1 MSVLSTALAYA
12 NKQVRV
18 IPIKQGEKRP
28 PIQGWQNAATS
39 DPTTI
44 RQWFEGQFK
53 DCGLGIATGEF
64 RDRYLIVID
73 IDDRQQFSGSETL
86 ADLEKLNG
94 KLPETVEVITGSG
107 GRHIYFL
114 TDQPIRNEASGRLG
128 VGIDIRG
135 IGGQVLAPPTK
146 HPNGKTYEWVEGRSI
161 AEQRPADMP
170 LWMVLLLTT
179 KTQTEASVKP
189 LPDPITPNILRE
201 EDGPLDRYCAATTWP
216 ELLGQD
222 GWTLATI
229 DRTGESHWVR
239 PGKDIREGTSA
250 TTGWQGKDIIKVF
263 TTSIPNLPAGA
274 YNRAT
279 YTALMHYNG
288 DKSALTAKLL
298 QGKALIP
305 VEQPSDHDKL
315 LDSLINW
322 QEFWKQDFP
331 PEDWLIKP
339 IIPRNQLVTIFA
351 PGGTGKSL
359 LALYIA
365 AGIATGRNMFG
376 EDNKPISVLYMDYE
390 MQQAQL
396 FERLT
401 AMGYNKDIDLANLHY
416 ASLPP
421 IGSLDT
427 SEGAKQICD
436 LARAVQAKL
445 VIIDTF
451 SRAVEG
457 AENDADTVRNFYRWT
472 AINLKAE
479 FRSLLRIDHS
489 GKDLKKG
496 ARGTSAKNDDVDL
509 VWQMTRTGDTVRLN
523 PTKKRH
529 TWINAID
536 LQVTKSE
543 DMFMQ
548 NHIKSRQRDL
558 AIQMMLRLDLP
569 FVNNKGNGVIG
580 EEALWKLV
588 KEKLTEQE
596 YDGMKKDFKNA
607 ADYLYLENDKRKEQE
622 LGFNGDT
629 QERW

>member
-1 MSVLSTALAYA
+1 MSVLQTALAYA

-28 PIQGWQNAATS
+28 PMQGWQNAATS

-86 ADLEKLNG
+86 ADLEELHG
-94 KLPETVEVITGSG
+94 KLPDTVEVITGSG

-114 TDQPIRNEASGRLG
+114 TDEPIRNEASGTLG
-128 VGIDIRG
+128 IGIDIRG

-146 HPNGKTYEWVEGRSI
+146 HPNGKTYEWVEGKSI
-161 AEQRPADMP
+161 AERKPADMP
-170 LWMVLLLTT
+170 LWMVLLLKA
-179 KTQTEASVKP
+179 KTPTELSPKP
-189 LPDPITPNILRE
+189 LPEKITPSSLLLRE
-201 EDGPLDRYCAATTWP
+201 EEGPASRYCAATTWP
-216 ELLGQD
+216 ELLRAD
-222 GWTLATI
+222 GWTLAHI
-229 DRTGESHWVR
+229 DQSGEAHWIR

-250 TTGWQGKDIIKVF
+250 TTGWQGKDVLKVF
-263 TTSIPNLPAGA
+263 TTSLPNLPAGA
-274 YNRAT
+274 YNRAQ
-279 YTALMHYNG
+279 YTAQMFHNG
-288 DKSALTAKLL
+288 DRSAFTKHLL
-298 QGKALIP
+298 QQGKALIP
-305 VEQPSDHDKL
+305 VEQPTANDDL
-315 LDSLINW
+315 LASLINW
-322 QEFWKQDFP
+322 QKFWTQDFP
-331 PEDWLIKP
+331 AEDWLIKP

-376 EDNKPISVLYMDYE
+376 EDNQPISVLYMDYE

-401 AMGYNKDIDLANLHY
+401 AMGYNKDINLTNLHY

-436 LARAVQAKL
+436 LARAVQAQL

-509 VWQMTRTGDTVRLN
+509 VWQMTRTGDNIKLN

-529 TWINAID
+529 TWITAID
-536 LQVTKSE
+536 LQVRKGDE
-543 DMFMQ
+543 MFIQ
-548 NHIKSRQRDL
+548 DIKGGPSFDKALEIIKREKIDFTVGEKKFWE
-558 AIQMMLRLDLP
+558 AIEP
-569 FVNNKGNGVIG
+569 FVDTDTGRVLQKECYRARRYLIAQQ
-580 EEALWKLV
+580 EE
-588 KEKLTEQE
+588 ENQRE
-596 YDGMKKDFKNA
+596 GM
-607 ADYLYLENDKRKEQE
+607 Y
-622 LGFNGDT
+622 
-629 QERW
+629 